1 MILDGIVAL
10 LLATTILYCWRM
22 SKKIASLHSSRREL
36 QKFLDDFN
44 QSIER
49 ANASIALLKAL
60 SVETDTSLRAH
71 IDKARFLSNDLAFLT
86 HKANNIANKLE
97 EYIAGSRVVDPN
109 PMGLKS
115 AGRAMMQQGR
125 VPDFGEQENEG
136 FPIPHAWKFPEK
148 QATHGRGNTG
158 RQEAS
163 RQDMPPSK
171 RQALDA
177 ALAQI
182 ASRRQS
188 KPEQQTQTPPAP
200 KTQTPR
206 RAPQSNISAARESVD
221 SLRSSLEIKT

>member
-60 SVETDTSLRAH
+60 SVETDTSLRGH

-97 EYIAGSRVVDPN
+97 DYIAGSRVVDPN

-148 QATHGRGNTG
+148 QATHGRSNGG
-158 RQEAS
+158 RQE
-163 RQDMPPSK
+163 MPPSK

-182 ASRRQS
+182 ASRR
-188 KPEQQTQTPPAP
+188 KPDTKSEQPQQTAAAP
-200 KTQTPR
+200 KAPPR
-206 RAPQSNISAARESVD
+206 RTQGNIAAARESVD

>member
-60 SVETDTSLRAH
+60 SVETDTSLRGH

-97 EYIAGSRVVDPN
+97 DYIAGSRVVDPN

-115 AGRAMMQQGR
+115 AGRTMMQQGR

-148 QATHGRGNTG
+148 QATHGRSGG
-158 RQEAS
+158 KQE
-163 RQDMPPSK
+163 MPPSK

-182 ASRRQS
+182 ASRRKPS
-188 KPEQQTQTPPAP
+188 TKPEQPVAAAPAP
-200 KTQTPR
+200 R
-206 RAPQSNISAARESVD
+206 RPQGNIAAARESVD